1 MEHNFPEDRPASAL
15 SHPCCLLQGPLG
27 WDSVSPH
34 NQGGGLLNVYSV
46 PRAVFIHFHIHP
58 AQQPVFRKHLW
69 SEGHYAMPV
78 LTLKEWFPGTICA
91 LKGSVS

>member
-1 MEHNFPEDRPASAL
+1 M
-15 SHPCCLLQGPLG
+15 LLATGPLG
-27 WDSVSPH
+27 LGQCVPTQSR
-34 NQGGGLLNVYSV
+34 GGGLLNVYSV